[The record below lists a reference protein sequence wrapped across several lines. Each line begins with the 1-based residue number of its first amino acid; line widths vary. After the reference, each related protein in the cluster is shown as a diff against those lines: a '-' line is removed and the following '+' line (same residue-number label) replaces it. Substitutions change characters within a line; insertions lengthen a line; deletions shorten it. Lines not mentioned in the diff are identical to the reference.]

1 MNRDPLTKSLFHV
14 LLPMM
19 CRHNYVARLLT
30 PAGRSRNCLVRSHS
44 KIHEWLLTKQLSRN
58 GTTNEN
64 VARVAQSGQKICTEK
79 RMSFVLEP
87 RARYLNGWGSDHGKC
102 SPIPTENG

>member
-1 MNRDPLTKSLFHV
+1 VCGLPYGWAPIRITIVKKRAKKS
-14 LLPMM
+14 
-19 CRHNYVARLLT
+19 
-30 PAGRSRNCLVRSHS
+30 
-44 KIHEWLLTKQLSRN
+44 
-58 GTTNEN
+58 

-87 RARYLNGWGSDHGKC
+87 RARYLNGWGSDHEKR